1 MQLNMPQGVTKLSH
15 EIYDIHMMMFYICM
29 VIGIGVFG
37 AMIYAMIRFR
47 KSKGAVAAQFHEN
60 TKLEILWTVIPFM
73 ILIAAVIPATA
84 TLIHVEDRTPGDLM
98 VQITGYQ
105 WKWQYKYL
113 GTDVA
118 FFSTLDRK
126 TNQAR
131 RKGSGI
137 DPRTVPHYLLN
148 VDKPLVIPAQRKVRF
163 AITSNDVSHSWW
175 VPDFGIKKDAITGYI
190 NDSWVEVDKPG
201 VYRGQCAELCGR
213 DHAYMPIVVVVLPPE
228 DFDRWLEQAKSNP
241 TQYPALAMAGE
252 HWPL

>member
-1 MQLNMPQGVTKLSH
+1 MPRGVTALSH
-15 EIYDIHMMMFYICM
+15 EIYGIHMMMFYIVV
-29 VIGIGVFG
+29 VIAVGVFG

-47 KSKGAVAAQFHEN
+47 KSRGAVAAQFHEN
-60 TKLEILWTVIPFM
+60 TKLEILWTIIPFL
-73 ILIAAVIPATA
+73 ILIAAVIPAAA

-113 GTDVA
+113 DTNVS
-118 FFSTLDRK
+118 FFSTLDAE
-126 TNQAR
+126 TNRAR
-131 RKGSGI
+131 QKGSGI

-175 VPDFGIKKDAITGYI
+175 VPDFAIKKDAITGYI
-190 NDSWVEVDKPG
+190 NDSWVQVEKPG

-213 DHAYMPIVVVVLPPE
+213 DHAYMPIVVVVLPPG
-228 DFDRWLEQAKSNP
+228 DFDRWMEQAKSNP
-241 TQYPALAMAGE
+241 GQFPAVSLSGE
-252 HWPL
+252 RWPL